1 MKPNTLRS
9 CVSKRFL
16 VLGVIMLIV
25 AAPMAIAQVNE
36 ADLPDAKKTSLGLY
50 VTAAE
55 AYEKWRTDPQ
65 HVKVL
70 DVRTTEEYLYVG
82 HAPMAWNVPLASQT
96 YDWDA
101 EKQYFGFQPNPEFI
115 SQIKELAGASDT
127 ILVMCRSGG
136 RSAMAVNALAE
147 AGFTNV
153 FQIIDGMEGDAV
165 KDPDSVF
172 LGQRLKNGWKNSGLP
187 WTYEPAPEKMRFAS
201 KGAKE

>member
-1 MKPNTLRS
+1 MNPITLRR
-9 CVSKRFL
+9 CLSKRFL
-16 VLGVIMLIV
+16 ALGVMMLIV

-36 ADLPDAKKTSLGLY
+36 TDLPDAKKTSLGLY

-115 SQIKELAGASDT
+115 AQVKELAGASDT

-136 RSAMAVNALAE
+136 RSAMAVNGLAA

-153 FQIIDGMEGDAV
+153 YQIIDGMEGDAV

-172 LGQRLKNGWKNSGLP
+172 QGQRLMNGWKNSGLP
-187 WTYEPAPEKMRFAS
+187 WTYKPDPEKMRFAS
-201 KGAKE
+201 HEAKE